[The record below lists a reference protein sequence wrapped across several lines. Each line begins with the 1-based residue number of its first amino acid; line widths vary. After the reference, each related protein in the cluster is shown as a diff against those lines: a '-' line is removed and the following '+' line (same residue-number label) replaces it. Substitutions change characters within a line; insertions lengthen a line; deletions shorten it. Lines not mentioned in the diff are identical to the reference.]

1 MAESALA
8 AGTSGSAAPAR
19 PEAFPP
25 EPEAFPPEPGPAGRP
40 ALPRSATAAPPGPE
54 MDFVTGRL
62 VRPDRPR
69 SGSPP
74 ARVAVIGVGAVG
86 GYFAARAAAAGAEV
100 WLCTR
105 RPFDRLRIVSTGP
118 NGGDVE
124 TEVPAEVVID
134 PARLP
139 GYGFDWVLLATKAHQ
154 VPLVAPWLT
163 AAVGPGTAVVVLQN
177 GVRHAERV
185 AAFAPAD
192 QVLPAVVYI
201 NAEAEGPGLIR
212 HRAGGVLQVPDVLLA
227 QRLAE
232 RVLTAGEVRL
242 TEDFATA
249 AWTKLCVNSAA
260 NTLTALTGR
269 RLEVL
274 RRDDIAQLALGIMAE
289 VVAVARADGAE
300 VPDGLPEF
308 TVRRLR
314 GQPPGAGTSML
325 YDRLAGRR
333 LEHDALLGAVV
344 RIGAELGVPTPTCG
358 AVLPLLAAISDAVDA
373 PR

>member
-8 AGTSGSAAPAR
+8 AGTSGSVSPAR
-19 PEAFPP
+19 PEPFPLG
-25 EPEAFPPEPGPAGRP
+25 PEPGPAGRP

-69 SGSPP
+69 AGSPP

-100 WLCTR
+100 WLCAR

-118 NGGDVE
+118 DGGDVE

-185 AAFAPAD
+185 AAFAPAE

-274 RRDDIAQLALGIMAE
+274 RRDDIAQLALAIMAE

-344 RIGAELGVPTPTCG
+344 RIGAERGVPTPTCA

>member
-1 MAESALA
+1 MDFV
-8 AGTSGSAAPAR
+8 AGR
-19 PEAFPP
+19 VVR
-25 EPEAFPPEPGPAGRP
+25 AGRP
-40 ALPRSATAAPPGPE
+40 
-54 MDFVTGRL
+54 V
-62 VRPDRPR
+62 

-74 ARVAVIGVGAVG
+74 PRVAVIGVGAVG

-100 WLCTR
+100 WLCAR
-105 RPFDRLRIVSTGP
+105 RPFDRLRLVSAGP
-118 NGGDVE
+118 RGDVE

-134 PARLP
+134 PAQLP

-154 VPLVAPWLT
+154 IPEVTPWLA

-185 AAFAPAD
+185 AAFAAAD
-192 QVLPAVVYI
+192 QVLPAVVYL
-201 NAEAEGPGLIR
+201 NAEAEGPGLVR

-227 QRLAE
+227 ERLAQ

-260 NTLTALTGR
+260 NTVTALTGR

-274 RRDDIAQLALGIMAE
+274 RRDDIARLALAIMDE
-289 VVAVARADGAE
+289 VVAVADADGAE
-300 VPDGLPEF
+300 VPAGLPEF
-308 TVRRLR
+308 TVRRLS

-333 LEHDALLGAVV
+333 LEHEALLGAVV
-344 RIGAELGVPTPTCG
+344 RIGAEYGVPTPTC
-358 AVLPLLAAISDAVDA
+358 ATVLPLLAAISDAVGE
-373 PR
+373 

>member
-1 MAESALA
+1 MADSAQAAAPLA
-8 AGTSGSAAPAR
+8 SASPAR
-19 PEAFPP
+19 PDAYP
-25 EPEAFPPEPGPAGRP
+25 AQPGPDEHQAR
-40 ALPRSATAAPPGPE
+40 PRSATAAPPGPE

-62 VRPDRPR
+62 VRTARPR

-100 WLCTR
+100 WLCVR

-118 NGGDVE
+118 GGGDVE

-154 VPLVAPWLT
+154 IPAVAPWLT
-163 AAVGPGTAVVVLQN
+163 AAVGPGTAVAVLQN

-185 AAFAPAD
+185 AAFAPPD

-201 NAEAEGPGLIR
+201 NAEAEGPGVIR

-227 QRLAE
+227 ERLAE

-274 RRDDIAQLALGIMAE
+274 RRDDVAQLALALMAE
-289 VVAVARADGAE
+289 VVAVARADGAD
-300 VPDGLPEF
+300 VPDGLPAF

-333 LEHDALLGAVV
+333 LEHEALLGAVV
-344 RIGAELGVPTPTCG
+344 RIGAEYGVPTPTSS
-358 AVLPLLAAISDAVDA
+358 AVFPLLAAISDAVEPA
-373 PR
+373 GYPAGQG

>member
-1 MAESALA
+1 MV
-8 AGTSGSAAPAR
+8 
-19 PEAFPP
+19 
-25 EPEAFPPEPGPAGRP
+25 
-40 ALPRSATAAPPGPE
+40 APPGPE
-54 MDFVTGRL
+54 MDFVTGRV
-62 VRPDRPR
+62 VRPGLPR
-69 SGSPP
+69 GGSPP
-74 ARVAVIGVGAVG
+74 PRVAMIGVGAVG
-86 GYFAARAAAAGAEV
+86 GFFAARAAAAGAEV
-100 WLCTR
+100 WLCAR
-105 RPFDRLRIVSTGP
+105 RPFDRLRLLSTGP
-118 NGGDVE
+118 DGGDVE

-139 GYGFDWVLLATKAHQ
+139 ANGFDWVLLATKAHQ
-154 VPLVAPWLT
+154 IPAAAHWLT
-163 AAVGPGTAVVVLQN
+163 ATVGPGTAVAVLQN

-185 AAFAPAD
+185 AAFAPAE

-201 NAEAEGPGLIR
+201 NAEVEGPGLIR

-227 QRLAE
+227 ERLAD

-260 NTLTALTGR
+260 NTITALTGR

-274 RRDDIAQLALGIMAE
+274 RRDDIAQLALAIMAE
-289 VVAVARADGAE
+289 VAAVARADGAD

-333 LEHDALLGAVV
+333 LEHEALLGAVV
-344 RIGAELGVPTPTCG
+344 RIGAEHEVATPTCA
-358 AVLPLLAAISDAVDA
+358 AVLPLLAAISEAALA
-373 PR
+373 PAPPPARV